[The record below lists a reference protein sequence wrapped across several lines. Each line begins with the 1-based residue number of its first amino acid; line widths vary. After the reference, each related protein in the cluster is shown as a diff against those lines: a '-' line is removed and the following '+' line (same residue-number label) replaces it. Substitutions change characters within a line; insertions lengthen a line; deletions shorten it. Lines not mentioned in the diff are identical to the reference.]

1 MAAAS
6 LAAITWRY
14 AEHNN
19 SGLDLSLGVT
29 QIRPHMVEENEL
41 VVVTARWLAD
51 GAPVY
56 LTPAGTWSRSLQEAK
71 TLSTADGE
79 TEAALRTKNDQRVVA
94 DPYTFR
100 VELKGGEIDALSA
113 RERIRSTGPTTRIRR
128 PD

>member
-1 MAAAS
+1 
-6 LAAITWRY
+6 
-14 AEHNN
+14 
-19 SGLDLSLGVT
+19 
-29 QIRPHMVEENEL
+29 MVDENEL

-71 TLSTADGE
+71 LLPSADGE
-79 TEAALRTKNDQRVVA
+79 AEAQKRTKDEQPLVA
-94 DPYTFR
+94 DPYTFK
-100 VELKGGEIDALSA
+100 VEKKGNEIDALST